1 MSARPR
7 GPEVYARE
15 LERAMSRVRQ
25 RPVVL
30 SPRDWELVVDWHAR
44 QIPLAVIQEALDE
57 AAARARK
64 RGSSGPRSLSY
75 LARTVDEA
83 WDLIRGGR
91 LDPLD
96 AAIPGS
102 PSMAEVREV
111 WSRARES
118 AGKETPL
125 AALIEEL
132 LRRLDDGEAPEDV
145 ERRLEGS
152 IVDHAPPELA
162 ERIRAEV
169 GAELAPFSGRIPPAD
184 LEATSRRAVVTR
196 LRRFLGLPRL
206 PVAASPSE
214 TRSSTT

>member
-1 MSARPR
+1 MNVRAR

-15 LERAMSRVRQ
+15 LERALSRVRE

-30 SPRDWELVVDWHAR
+30 SPRDWELVVDWHSR

-83 WDLIRGGR
+83 WDLIRSGR

-96 AAIPGS
+96 GATPGAPTLADS
-102 PSMAEVREV
+102 RES

-118 AGKETPL
+118 VGKDTPL
-125 AALIEEL
+125 GALIEEL
-132 LRRLDDGEAPEDV
+132 LRRLDEGAAPEEV
-145 ERRLEGS
+145 ERRLEQS

-162 ERIRAEV
+162 ERIRGEV
-169 GAELAPFSGRIPPAD
+169 GTELEPFRGRMPPAD
-184 LEATSRRAVVTR
+184 LEATSHRAVVTR
-196 LRRFLGLPRL
+196 LRRSLGLPRL
-206 PVAASPSE
+206 PQAASPSQSGSPE
-214 TRSSTT
+214 R